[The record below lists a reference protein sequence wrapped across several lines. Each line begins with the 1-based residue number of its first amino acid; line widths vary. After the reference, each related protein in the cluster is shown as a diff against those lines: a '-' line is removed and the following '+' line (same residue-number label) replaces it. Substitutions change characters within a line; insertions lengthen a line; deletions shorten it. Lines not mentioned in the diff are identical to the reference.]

1 MFCDILFEYLLN
13 EILLNELFLFSVR
26 YDCDNFYTLSVR
38 ILQLYLNQGCH
49 GTGKTG
55 NLNVH
60 FSRQGKHREFAKKYL
75 KYSFTQGIYH
85 QHREN
90 FESQKK

>member
-1 MFCDILFEYLLN
+1 MCF
-13 EILLNELFLFSVR
+13 
-26 YDCDNFYTLSVR
+26 
-38 ILQLYLNQGCH
+38 QGCH

-55 NLNVH
+55 NLKVH

-75 KYSFTQGIYH
+75 KNVFTQRIYH

-90 FESQKK
+90 LSVFKKKKKRTCNLSEWNYPLAVLCQDLGLCVILAAVLS